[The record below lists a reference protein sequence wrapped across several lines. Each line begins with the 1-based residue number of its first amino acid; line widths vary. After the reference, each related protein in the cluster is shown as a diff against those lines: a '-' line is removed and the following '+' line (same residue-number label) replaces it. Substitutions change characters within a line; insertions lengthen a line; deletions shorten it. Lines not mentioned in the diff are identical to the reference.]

1 MEIKKEKNSMN
12 TYDFYFKDNNKTLII
27 MFARNLDLY
36 MMLSDDLKIPYG
48 ESANKYF
55 DITKENYEVFKLFE
69 KLYNDIITGNL
80 FDEKLKYDKDYTK
93 SYEYSILVD
102 SDKNINWIS
111 DDDYIDLAD
120 SVKIIKIDNDTYRL
134 IFYRNSKSELVGLKH
149 PYYISVRFRNSGS
162 RYNLFNCPF
171 MRMYNKL
178 QEIDTDYHQIHM
190 EEIKYL
196 KKIKK

>member
-12 TYDFYFKDNNKTLII
+12 TYDFYFKDNNKTLVI

-36 MMLSDDLKIPYG
+36 MMLSDDIKIPYG
-48 ESANKYF
+48 ESVSKYF
-55 DITKENYEVFKLFE
+55 DITKENYEVFKLLE
-69 KLYNDIITGNL
+69 MLYNDIITGNL
-80 FDEKLKYDKDYTK
+80 FDEELKYDKDYTK

-102 SDKNINWIS
+102 KDKNINWIS
-111 DDDYIDLAD
+111 DDDSIDLAD

-134 IFYRNSKSELVGLKH
+134 AFYRNGKSELVGLKH

-162 RYNLFNCPF
+162 RYNLFNCVF

-178 QEIDTDYHQIHM
+178 QEIDPDYHQIHM

-196 KKIKK
+196 KKVKK

>member
-36 MMLSDDLKIPYG
+36 MMLSDDIKIPYG

-55 DITKENYEVFKLFE
+55 DITKENYEIFKLFE
-69 KLYNDIITGNL
+69 MLYNNIITGNL
-80 FDEKLKYDKDYTK
+80 FDQELKYDKDYTK

-111 DDDYIDLAD
+111 DDDSIDLAD
-120 SVKIIKIDNDTYRL
+120 SVKIIKIDSDTYRL

-149 PYYISVRFRNSGS
+149 PYYISVRIRNSGS

-178 QEIDTDYHQIHM
+178 QEIDPDYHQIHM

-196 KKIKK
+196 KKVKK